1 MVASL
6 RGIPQ
11 FQRRLPWSVACS
23 YCCCSSPALPLLL
36 LLLLLLLWQVAN
48 FRHGALPDGGATDY
62 RLQLQLARLTSNSES
77 ESDVVYAAGRAG
89 EAQGKSWSREK
100 QVGAGRGSWSRE
112 EEQQGGRGA
121 GSFSVCSGR
130 CSSGCST
137 TWRRC
142 WRRQNASL
150 HNKLQAGGEEELEME
165 MAMEELAQLEKE
177 GHKISRCCR
186 RCFCRC
192 RCCCC
197 RGALNAPLL

>member
-1 MVASL
+1 M

-23 YCCCSSPALPLLL
+23 YCCCSSSPPVPLL

-77 ESDVVYAAGRAG
+77 ESDVVYAARKGRR
-89 EAQGKSWSREK
+89 SRER
-100 QVGAGRGSWSRE
+100 QVGAGSSSRE
-112 EEQQGGRGA
+112 A
-121 GSFSVCSGR
+121 GSVSVCSGR

-150 HNKLQAGGEEELEME
+150 HNKLQAGGR
-165 MAMEELAQLEKE
+165 
-177 GHKISRCCR
+177 GVVGDGY
-186 RCFCRC
+186 
-192 RCCCC
+192 
-197 RGALNAPLL
+197 RGASAARERGP